1 MHFVFLN
8 FRIYHYTLNW
18 NQELFTEQSFRLLF
32 LCTCNTCMAALAFSL
47 ASICLQTISNST
59 CTKRI
64 MASQLSPSP
73 KFTLYT
79 WHLLSLYRY
88 RCCYEYAEWT
98 SHPLVTEHVFSHP
111 FVTEHVLCEQ
121 LEAIQYQKLK
131 LQHSSS
137 SVL

>member
-1 MHFVFLN
+1 
-8 FRIYHYTLNW
+8 
-18 NQELFTEQSFRLLF
+18 
-32 LCTCNTCMAALAFSL
+32 MAALAFSL

-59 CTKRI
+59 STKRI

-73 KFTLYT
+73 KFTLHT
-79 WHLLSLYRY
+79 WHLLSLY

-98 SHPLVTEHVFSHP
+98 SHPL
-111 FVTEHVLCEQ
+111 VTEHVLCEQ

-137 SVL
+137 SVLLARAQISSWRALPTKAGRLPRKGADVNQNPKLHNYACTNTAGVALI